1 MATYDSMVE
10 RNHNGVTPDPRQIPE
25 TVSREVVQATLESS
39 TALSLFA
46 SQTMPALTHRIPVL
60 ASYPTSYWL
69 NGATQQDKDS
79 ARKQTTTY
87 GWDNVVLQ
95 AEEIAVLVPVPDAYV
110 ADTGVDLLQEVKPL
124 LAAEFGRRI
133 DAAILF
139 GTELPASW
147 STGNIYAGAVAAG
160 NAVTLGAGSDVG
172 VDIADAAE
180 FVGND
185 GFDVNAFITRS
196 GFKWTARKARG
207 TDGQPIYDSN
217 TNQMYGETFRE
228 VRNGAWDTTKAQL
241 IAGDFNMGRIGI
253 RQDMTFDIF
262 DSGVIS
268 DDSGAVTY
276 NAMQQD
282 GKILRAV
289 MRVAFA
295 VAKPTVTQLN
305 QVNPYPFSVVRTA
318 GGPAS

>member
-1 MATYDSMVE
+1 MTDYNQLIV
-10 RNHNGVTPDPRQIPE
+10 RNGGGTTPDARQIPD
-25 TVSREVVQATLESS
+25 TVEREVVSAIIEQSA
-39 TALSLFA
+39 ALNLFRV
-46 SQTMPALTHRIPVL
+46 QQMPALVNRIPVL
-60 ASYPTSYWL
+60 NSYPTSYWQ
-69 NGATQQDKDS
+69 NGATQADKDS
-79 ARKQTTTY
+79 ALKKTTTY
-87 GWDNVVLQ
+87 TWDNVYMQ

-133 DAAILF
+133 DAAVFF

-147 STGNIYAGAVAAG
+147 TTGNIYAGAVAAG
-160 NAVTLGAGSDVG
+160 NSTVLGTGSDVG
-172 VDIADAAE
+172 IDVAVAAE
-180 FVGND
+180 HVGND
-185 GFDVNAFITRS
+185 GFNVDAFITRP

-217 TNQMYGETFRE
+217 TNQLYGETFQE

-241 IAGDFNMGRIGI
+241 IAGDFSMGRIGI
-253 RQDMTFDIF
+253 RQDLTFEIF
-262 DSGVIS
+262 NSGVIT
-268 DDSGAVTY
+268 DQSGAVTY

-295 VAKPTVTQLN
+295 VAAPTVTQVN
-305 QVNPYPFSVVRTA
+305 QVNPYPFAVVRTA
-318 GGPAS
+318 GGPLS